1 MTERDDEA
9 QMTAMMQAYQAGDL
23 AAYQALYQKC
33 AGRVYGY
40 LKPRLKRPEEREE
53 VFQQIFF
60 KLHRT
65 RARYSSEYSFYQWL
79 FVISKSVLFDYLRK
93 KGRESND
100 LATEGAEEIE
110 KIAAP
115 ESSPADVHPD
125 LEVEKTLG
133 ALSSEQK
140 QIVNWRVM
148 DELSY
153 EEIAAKLNRSEMSV
167 RQILSRSL
175 KKLRRISYG
184 Y

>member
-1 MTERDDEA
+1 MTEQDDEA
-9 QMTAMMQAYQAGDL
+9 QMTALMQAYQAGDL
-23 AAYQALYQKC
+23 AAYQVLYQKS

-40 LKPRLKRPEEREE
+40 LKGRLKRPEERDE

-100 LATEGAEEIE
+100 LATEGVEELE

-115 ESSPADVHPD
+115 ESVPVDPD
-125 LEVEKTLG
+125 SEREVAKTLG
-133 ALSSEQK
+133 VLTSEQK
-140 QIVNWRVM
+140 QIVNWRVL

-153 EEIAAKLNRSEMSV
+153 EEIAAKLNRSELSV